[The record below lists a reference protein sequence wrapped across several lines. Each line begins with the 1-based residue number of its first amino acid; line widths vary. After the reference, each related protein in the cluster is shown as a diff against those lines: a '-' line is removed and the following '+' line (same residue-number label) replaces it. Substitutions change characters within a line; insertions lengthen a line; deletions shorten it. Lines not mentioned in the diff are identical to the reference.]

1 MKLFNKRI
9 KNALII
15 VFSRGR
21 INVLINYLGG
31 IMFRKL
37 TNGCVHLVNRLLPD
51 PFIFCII
58 LTVIVFV
65 AAIPATG
72 QTPIAMISAWGG
84 GAWGLLSFSMQ
95 MALVL
100 VLGSALANAPVVK
113 RIVSRVA
120 ALAKSPKQGIIV
132 VTFFSL
138 IACWINWGFGL
149 VVGAIL
155 AKEIARQ
162 LKGVD
167 YRLLIASAYSGFV
180 IWHAGFS
187 GSIPLALA
195 TPGAEALAKATGG
208 VVTEPIPTTMT
219 IFSPYNLIM
228 VLVLIIA
235 MPFINAKMH
244 PDKGEV
250 ISVDPKLLEED
261 TYVYH
266 KPNTPAEK
274 IENSVIASAIIALAG
289 IVYLVFYFYS
299 NGFKLTLDIVNFIFL
314 ISGIICHKT
323 PISYVTAI
331 TSAAKGA
338 AGIILQ
344 FPFYAGIMAM
354 MITPNPETGVSLAS
368 FISNGFV
375 SISNE
380 LTFPLFTFLSAG
392 IVNVFVP
399 SGGGQWAVQGPIM
412 MPAGA
417 ALGVDPSI
425 TGMAIAWGDAWTN
438 MIQPFWALPALGI
451 AGLSARDI
459 MGYCLI
465 TLFLAAIVVCG
476 GFLIIGLI

>member
-1 MKLFNKRI
+1 MFKKL
-9 KNALII
+9 
-15 VFSRGR
+15 S
-21 INVLINYLGG
+21 
-31 IMFRKL
+31 
-37 TNGCVHLVNRLLPD
+37 NGCVHLVNRFLPD

-65 AAIPATG
+65 AAMPATG
-72 QTPIAMISAWGG
+72 MGPITLVEAWGT
-84 GAWGLLSFSMQ
+84 GAWGLLPFSMQ

-100 VLGSALANAPVVK
+100 VLGSALANAKVV
-113 RIVSRVA
+113 RGIVSSIA
-120 ALAKSPKQGIIV
+120 SLAKGPKQGILI

-162 LKGVD
+162 VEGVD

-180 IWHAGFS
+180 VWHAGFS

-195 TPGAEALAKATGG
+195 TPGKEALMKATGG
-208 VVTEPIPTTMT
+208 AVTEAIPTSTT
-219 IFSPYNLIM
+219 IFAPYNLIII
-228 VLVLIIA
+228 LVILICL
-235 MPFINAKMH
+235 PFINAKMH
-244 PDKGEV
+244 PDKDEV
-250 ISVDPKLLEED
+250 ITVDPGLLEEEVYP
-261 TYVYH
+261 YV
-266 KPNTPAEK
+266 KPVTPAEK
-274 IENSVIASAIIALAG
+274 IENSRIPSVIIAVAG
-289 IVYLVFYFYS
+289 IVYLVIYFGK
-299 NGFKLTLDIVNFIFL
+299 NGFNITLNIVNFIFL
-314 ISGIICHKT
+314 ILGIICHKT
-323 PISYVTAI
+323 PIAYVRAI
-331 TSAAKGA
+331 TEATKGS

-354 MITPNPETGVSLAS
+354 MITANPENGISLAG

-375 SISNE
+375 SISNRV
-380 LTFPLFTFLSAG
+380 TFPLFTFLSAG
-392 IVNVFVP
+392 IVNLFVP

-412 MPAGA
+412 MPAGQH
-417 ALGVDPSI
+417 LGVSPSL

-465 TLFLAAIVVCG
+465 TLLFTGIVVCG
-476 GFLIIGLI
+476 GFLIVGLI

>member
-1 MKLFNKRI
+1 MFKKL
-9 KNALII
+9 
-15 VFSRGR
+15 S
-21 INVLINYLGG
+21 
-31 IMFRKL
+31 
-37 TNGCVHLVNRLLPD
+37 NGCVALVNRFLPD

-58 LTVIVFV
+58 LTVVVFA

-72 QTPIAMISAWGG
+72 QSPMDMVNAWGNG
-84 GAWGLLSFSMQ
+84 VWGLLAFSMQ

-100 VLGSALANAPVVK
+100 VLGSAFANAPAIKKVVSK
-113 RIVSRVA
+113 VA
-120 ALAKSPKQGIIV
+120 SLAKSPVQGIIV

-138 IACWINWGFGL
+138 IACWVNWGFGL

-162 LKGVD
+162 VDGID

-195 TPGAEALAKATGG
+195 TPGAEALQKATGG
-208 VVTEPIPTTMT
+208 VVTEPISTSLTL
-219 IFSPYNLIM
+219 FAPYNLVI
-228 VLVLIIA
+228 LLIILVCL
-235 MPFINAKMH
+235 PFINAKMH
-244 PDKGEV
+244 PSPDEVVTVDKN
-250 ISVDPKLLEED
+250 LLIEDVEEKKAA
-261 TYVYH
+261 V
-266 KPNTPAEK
+266 TPAEK
-274 IENSVIASAIIALAG
+274 IENSVIMSALIAIAG
-289 IVYLVFYFYS
+289 VIFLVFYFMN
-299 NGFKLTLDIVNFIFL
+299 NGFKLSLNIVNFIFL
-314 ISGIICHKT
+314 ILGIICHGT
-323 PISYVTAI
+323 PINYVKAVTTA
-331 TSAAKGA
+331 TKGA
-338 AGIILQ
+338 SGIILQ

-354 MITPNPETGVSLAS
+354 MIAKDPTTGLSLAIV
-368 FISNGFV
+368 ISNWFV
-375 SISNE
+375 SIATP

-392 IVNVFVP
+392 IVNFFVP

-417 ALGVDPSI
+417 DLGVSPAL

-465 TLFLAAIVVCG
+465 TLFFVGIVVCG
-476 GFLIIGLI
+476 GFLVVGSLGLA